1 MFARANGLSPVTAA
15 VVLCGAIAL
24 RVAAAEP
31 AGPGDPAGKLKPADS
46 STPTGPASDID
57 DRRVTAQILQALL
70 ADKSLSVLAQRVQV
84 VTNQDAVILRGAVR
98 SDELDKIEALAAQ
111 YSGSR
116 QIDNHLTVA
125 DQQAVSSP

>member
-1 MFARANGLSPVTAA
+1 MFVRAKGLSLLTAA
-15 VVLCGAIAL
+15 VVLYGPIAL
-24 RVAAAEP
+24 PVSAADA
-31 AGPGDPAGKLKPADS
+31 PGDAAGNLKPADS

-98 SDELDKIEALAAQ
+98 AGELDKIEALAAQ
-111 YSGSR
+111 FAGSR
-116 QIDNHLTVA
+116 QIDNQLTVA